1 MPIRS
6 RESPFFLGGLLVMF
20 AVAAALIGGGGPA
33 RRAHGDAPL
42 FRQFVP
48 GVASDSADPA
58 SPASAR
64 ATSPATWVSRA
75 R

>member
-20 AVAAALIGGGGPA
+20 AVAAALIGRGGPA

-48 GVASDSADPA
+48 GVASDSAEPA
-58 SPASAR
+58 FASFC
-64 ATSPATWVSRA
+64 TILPGSEPM
-75 R
+75 